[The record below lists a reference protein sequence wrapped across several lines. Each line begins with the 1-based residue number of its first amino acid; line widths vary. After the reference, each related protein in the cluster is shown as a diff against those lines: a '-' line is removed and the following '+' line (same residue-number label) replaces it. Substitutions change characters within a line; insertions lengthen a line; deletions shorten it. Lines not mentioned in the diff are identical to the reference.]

1 MKITGGCYCGDI
13 RYEADGDL
21 EATFQC
27 HCRECQYIT
36 GGHPNIVMI
45 FAKKDFRFTSGSTG
59 TFERPDLET
68 PVKRHFCANCGTG
81 IGSES
86 PARPDSMIIKVG
98 TVDDSSGWAP
108 QFAQFTCDLQDFH
121 HIADGLPS
129 FDKRPPRKD

>member
-13 RYEADGDL
+13 DMADGEL
-21 EATFQC
+21 EPPSSAIAANPHHRRPPQ
-27 HCRECQYIT
+27 HRD
-36 GGHPNIVMI
+36 
-45 FAKKDFRFTSGSTG
+45 DFRENDFRSP
-59 TFERPDLET
+59 RKYRHLVLPDLKT
-68 PVKRHFCANCGTG
+68 PVKRHFCSNCGTG

-98 TVDDSSGWAP
+98 TVDDASGFAP

-121 HIADGLPS
+121 DIADGLPR